1 MSLKKV
7 KLFANL
13 REAAGTSAVEI
24 PGDDIK
30 ELLDNLIAKYPSLEE
45 IVLEEDGK
53 IRGYI
58 NILVNGNNIQ
68 HLDGLDTRVSDSDE
82 IAMFPPVSGG

>member
-1 MSLKKV
+1 MSLKKI

-13 REAAGTSAVEI
+13 REAAGTSSVEI

-30 ELLDNLIAKYPSLEE
+30 ELLDNLIANYPSLENMM
-45 IVLEEDGK
+45 LEDGK

-58 NILVNGNNIQ
+58 NILVNGDNIQ
-68 HLDGLDTRVSDSDE
+68 HLEGLDTRVSDSDE

>member
-1 MSLKKV
+1 MALKKI

-13 REAAGTSAVEI
+13 REVAGASSVEV
-24 PGDDIK
+24 PGENIND
-30 ELLDNLIAKYPSLEE
+30 LLMNLIAKYPSLEDM
-45 IVLEEDGK
+45 VLEDGK

-58 NILVNGNNIQ
+58 NILVNGDNIQ
-68 HLDGLDTRVSDSDE
+68 HLDGLDTKVTDSDE